1 MATIRVLVV
10 DDDPFI
16 RTTVSML
23 LKLEGYEVRSAADGC
38 AGLQA
43 ARDYLP
49 DLILSDLNMPYLDG
63 YGLLAAVRADA
74 TLRATRFVL
83 LTGEADAGQV
93 PAQGDAPA
101 DGRLAKPFAREQLL
115 GVLRSLRL

>member
-63 YGLLAAVRADA
+63 YGLLAAVRADLA
-74 TLRATRFVL
+74 LCGTRFLL
-83 LTGEADAGQV
+83 LTGESDAGQ
-93 PAQGDAPA
+93 AQGRGDALA